1 MLNQIRDYKSLNNK
15 ELLLEI
21 DKKIKEEEKIKQEI
35 YQKLIE
41 ASNLEAEYK
50 EILNDYKEIMNILRF
65 RGVVKL

>member
-50 EILNDYKEIMNILRF
+50 EILNDYKEIMNILKF

>member
-1 MLNQIRDYKSLNNK
+1 MLNQIRDYKLLNNK